1 MPPPPGPNRLD
12 LARLG
17 GRHGMSATPRFAD
30 EALLLRLAAELT
42 QRGLELLGVLDH
54 DLHRNTSPPR
64 EAIPKLLLRGIST
77 REDREIKRRPGAL
90 SPGFDDPEQGGAQED
105 DPDRRE
111 DAADHR
117 EDHPE

>member
-64 EAIPKLLLRGIST
+64 EAIPKLLLRGFLPERIGKSSAA
-77 REDREIKRRPGAL
+77 RGL

-105 DPDRRE
+105 D
-111 DAADHR
+111 
-117 EDHPE
+117 